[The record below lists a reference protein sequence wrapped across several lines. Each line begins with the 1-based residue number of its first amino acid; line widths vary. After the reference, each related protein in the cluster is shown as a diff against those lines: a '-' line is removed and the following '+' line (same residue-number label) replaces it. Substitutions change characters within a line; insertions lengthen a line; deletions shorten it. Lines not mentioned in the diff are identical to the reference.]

1 MFLGVICAISVLQ
14 VFILFCGTIVGPGV
28 ANAFSVHVLGLTQT
42 QWMMCVCGGLITI
55 PINFAL
61 KFVPDTLCPLLGDEP
76 DEDKL
81 IATKDYEELI
91 AIAEKYKAF

>member
-1 MFLGVICAISVLQ
+1 
-14 VFILFCGTIVGPGV
+14 
-28 ANAFSVHVLGLTQT
+28 
-42 QWMMCVCGGLITI
+42 MCVCGGLITI
-55 PINFAL
+55 PINFSL

-81 IATKDYEELI
+81 IAKKDYEELI